1 MYLLTSKYVLNSHFA
16 LACFVGNLLH
26 ACTLLDKKCICTS
39 LYNLCHRLHRD
50 DSIGEEYVC
59 PLFHCYLDEAMDSL
73 FHLCFNWTPPHPGPR
88 NTTTARGLTVFWCQA
103 VSSRRRRGFSLL
115 LLINASELA
124 LTNLSPLFSAC
135 HYLYSNF
142 TDKRKTNIGSGI
154 PLSTCINLDILHFAS
169 YFD

>member
-1 MYLLTSKYVLNSHFA
+1 LYLLTSKYVLNSHFA

-115 LLINASELA
+115 LLINADKSFPPFFRL
-124 LTNLSPLFSAC
+124 PLFVQQL
-135 HYLYSNF
+135 HRQKENKHRQWNTTLYM
-142 TDKRKTNIGSGI
+142 
-154 PLSTCINLDILHFAS
+154 
-169 YFD
+169 Y